1 MTDWLREKR
10 ENQEGTAPWSTAW
23 RVVLFA
29 EIGNLAGGVVGQRA
43 GRVMNSECSPEFEM
57 FVSDSVEMFR
67 GQLDTHCALTAQLL
81 LGPVF
86 LPTLP
91 IISRQ
96 GWHLNSALRL
106 NA

>member
-57 FVSDSVEMFR
+57 FVSDSGNVQRAAGHTLCFNC
-67 GQLDTHCALTAQLL
+67 TVVA
-81 LGPVF
+81 GPHVSSHF
-86 LPTLP
+86 AN
-91 IISRQ
+91 
-96 GWHLNSALRL
+96 HLKAGMAS
-106 NA
+106 